1 MVGSSCFFTNKVKD
15 LLENNHYLS
24 FGGKKWRITIK
35 TKARTRTDRVGE
47 AERKLAHEALDFTE
61 R

>member
-24 FGGKKWRITIK
+24 FGGKN
-35 TKARTRTDRVGE
+35 GE
-47 AERKLAHEALDFTE
+47 
-61 R
+61 